1 MNVVDQRTDP
11 IVYFNTLFNGDVFL
25 HGGDPFVKI
34 NPIETENR
42 SFNAVNLTNGEPYTF
57 GVEEFVEK
65 IAHAELVMKD

>member
-1 MNVVDQRTDP
+1 MKVVDQRIDP
-11 IVYFNTLFNGDVFL
+11 MVYFNTLFNGDVFL

-34 NPIETENR
+34 SPIETESR

-57 GVEEFVEK
+57 GIEEFVEK